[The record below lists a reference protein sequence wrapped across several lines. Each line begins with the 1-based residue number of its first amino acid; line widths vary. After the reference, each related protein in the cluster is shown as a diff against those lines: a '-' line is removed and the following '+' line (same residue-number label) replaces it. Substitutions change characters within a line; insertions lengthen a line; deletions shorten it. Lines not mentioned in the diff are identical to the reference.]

1 MSTITSEMVKNKTN
15 HCQDFDLYLLDKN
28 NNITSNIK
36 VMNPKIKGIDIK
48 SGNIYAYGGR
58 NSDKMLSIKD
68 EDEVTLTIS
77 STGLNIYPYPINELV
92 SYSLQDIENS
102 LNKLGI
108 TTKEANGNFRTLSA
122 IFQDLSSIWEA
133 ERDKFKI
140 AFQSNKKEG
149 IQSSKEENITEPA
162 DLDSQT
168 DSQNENGSGYFLDE
182 NYDFDFDIDF

>member
-28 NNITSNIK
+28 NNIASNIK
-36 VMNPKIKGIDIK
+36 VTNPEIKGIDIK

-58 NSDKMLSIKD
+58 NRDKMLSIKN

-77 STGLNIYPYPINELV
+77 STGLNIYPYPINELA
-92 SYSLQDIENS
+92 SYTLSDIENA

-108 TTKEANGNFRTLSA
+108 TTKEADGNFRTLSA
-122 IFQDLSSIWEA
+122 IFQDLSQIWED
-133 ERDKFKI
+133 ERAKFKI
-140 AFQSNKKEG
+140 AL
-149 IQSSKEENITEPA
+149 QSSKKEDIAKPA

-168 DSQNENGSGYFLDE
+168 DSQNENDSGYFLDE
-182 NYDFDFDIDF
+182 NYDFNFDIDF